1 MTIFPLLRVFSMG
14 DDLYLILHSA
24 FPSSLSKSSVISSRF
39 SPSFE
44 YVVAEK
50 IFYLQCTIYVLIKG
64 REYIEILTGRH
75 DIRIPF
81 FICVLSLWAVFWYT
95 HPRSLVESGGGE
107 FYFFCFLFNLYIT
120 IPFDYDSHNQY
131 KLPYICMLWL
141 NCNAVHSSL
150 STTL

>member
-1 MTIFPLLRVFSMG
+1 MSIFLILRVFSMG

-64 REYIEILTGRH
+64 REYIEILMEDMISESHFSSACYLFELYSGIHTQG
-75 DIRIPF
+75 PW
-81 FICVLSLWAVFWYT
+81 LS
-95 HPRSLVESGGGE
+95 PGGGN
-107 FYFFCFLFNLYIT
+107 FISFASFLTCILLYPLTMIVT
-120 IPFDYDSHNQY
+120 ININFLIFACYD
-131 KLPYICMLWL
+131 
-141 NCNAVHSSL
+141 
-150 STTL
+150 

>member
-1 MTIFPLLRVFSMG
+1 MSIFLIFTCILYGSLLFLNSSFYIPVFLEQQLFYFCLIFSQLRVCCSWENF
-14 DDLYLILHSA
+14 LSA
-24 FPSSLSKSSVISSRF
+24 VYHLCFNQRPG
-39 SPSFE
+39 
-44 YVVAEK
+44 
-50 IFYLQCTIYVLIKG
+50 IY
-64 REYIEILTGRH
+64 RNFNGRH

-120 IPFDYDSHNQY
+120 VPFDYDSHNQY